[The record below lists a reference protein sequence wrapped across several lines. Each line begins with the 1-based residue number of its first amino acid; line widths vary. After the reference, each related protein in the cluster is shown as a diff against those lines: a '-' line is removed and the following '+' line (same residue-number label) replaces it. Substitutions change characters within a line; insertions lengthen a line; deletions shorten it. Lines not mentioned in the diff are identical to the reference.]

1 MIDPTP
7 EQIAERCAAIRAE
20 WGEPEPPVKRPKPR
34 PRRLRTDKAYNNIL
48 FSVPV
53 IRERLR

>member
-1 MIDPTP
+1 MRDPTP
-7 EQIAERCAAIRAE
+7 KEIAERCAAIRAE
-20 WGEPEPPVKRPKPR
+20 WAEPEPPARRPKPR